1 MDNITFKKILDFLEK
16 EENKISKIKGTL
28 RWKLTFNEPIEKD
41 DLIVKND
48 LDFGYMSNIP
58 PLPDG
63 LQVWDSLILTACT
76 SLTSLPKGLKVG
88 GGVNITDSSLTKYTE
103 EELRKMIEPGF
114 IKGDIIRYG

>member
-48 LDFGYMSNIP
+48 LDFGYIN
-58 PLPDG
+58 
-63 LQVWDSLILTACT
+63 SLYKFNILTKRIE
-76 SLTSLPKGLKVG
+76 SWWWS
-88 GGVNITDSSLTKYTE
+88 KYN
-103 EELRKMIEPGF
+103 
-114 IKGDIIRYG
+114 